1 MNVLV
6 VGSGGREHAIVW
18 ALKKSQNVEKLYC
31 APGNAGIAAD
41 AQCVN
46 IKVGQLDKMVEF
58 AKENKI
64 DLAVIGP
71 EAPLCDGISD
81 CFRAAGIPVFGPV
94 KEAAQLE
101 GSKEYAKN
109 FMVRHNIP
117 TAKAGAFSSAKDAI
131 AYVENEYKNGAN
143 GIVVKA
149 DGLAAGKGVLVAET
163 FEEAKDFIE
172 SCFGGSFGNA
182 GSRVVIEEKLDG
194 EEASLLALV
203 DGNVIRPL
211 VTAQDHK
218 RIWDDDKGLNT
229 GGMGAYSPAPV
240 VTDEVAK
247 RIDEEILKPFLKGIQ
262 EENLDFRGVIFF
274 GLMIDKGMPKV
285 LEFNVRFGDPEIQP
299 VLRRFEGDLLDVLYK
314 TAQGRLAEA
323 DLVWSDDPAV
333 SVVMASEG
341 YPGDY
346 PKGKVISGLVE
357 AQKDGAVVFHAGTAF
372 NDKNEIVTD
381 GGRVL
386 GVSARGKDIAEAIKN
401 AYLAVEKIS
410 FDGAQYRKDIGRKAL
425 KRLEK

>member
-18 ALKKSQNVEKLYC
+18 ALKKSKNVENLYC

-41 AQCVN
+41 AKCVN

-81 CFRAAGIPVFGPV
+81 AFRAANIPVFGPV
-94 KEAAQLE
+94 KEAALLE
-101 GSKEYAKN
+101 GSKEFAKN

-117 TAKAGAFSSAKDAI
+117 TAKAGAFSTAQEAI
-131 AYVENEYKNGAN
+131 SYVENEYKNGAN

-163 FEEAKDFIE
+163 FQEAKDFIE

-274 GLMIDKGMPKV
+274 GLMIDKNMPKV

-299 VLRRFEGDLLDVLYK
+299 VLRRFEGDFLDVLYK

-323 DLVWSDDPAV
+323 NLVWSEDPAV
-333 SVVMASEG
+333 SVVMASAG

-346 PKGKVISGLVE
+346 PKGKVISGLEE

-372 NDKNEIVTD
+372 NENNEIVTD

-386 GVSARGKDIAEAIKN
+386 GVSARGKDIAQAIEN

-410 FDGAQYRKDIGRKAL
+410 FEGAQYRKDIGRKAL